1 MIDYLVKYI
10 LYGIHDIELTSTKTI
25 TVEEYIEDEEL
36 RDDVILEKLKDYLET
51 DWVEIIDYKPVNE
64 QDNLYR
70 FTEDDVYFD
79 YDYQADYNE
88 KFREVVGN
96 KDVKEI
102 LDIIKGYKQ
111 INRI

>member
-1 MIDYLVKYI
+1 MIDYIVKYI

-51 DWVEIIDYKPVNE
+51 DSVEIIDYNPVNE

-79 YDYQADYNE
+79 YAYQANSN
-88 KFREVVGN
+88 KNFRELVGDR
-96 KDVKEI
+96 DVEEI
-102 LDIIKGYKQ
+102 LDVIKEYK
-111 INRI
+111 